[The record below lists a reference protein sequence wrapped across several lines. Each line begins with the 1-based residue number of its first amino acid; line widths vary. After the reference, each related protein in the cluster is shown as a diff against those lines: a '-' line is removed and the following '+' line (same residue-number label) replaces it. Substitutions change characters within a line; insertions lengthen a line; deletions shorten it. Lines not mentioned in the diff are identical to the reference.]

1 MSPCLKKG
9 IGMGYVAASHAAP
22 GSEINVIIREKPI
35 KAVVVKLPFIK
46 K

>member
-1 MSPCLKKG
+1 
-9 IGMGYVAASHAAP
+9 MGYVAASHAAP